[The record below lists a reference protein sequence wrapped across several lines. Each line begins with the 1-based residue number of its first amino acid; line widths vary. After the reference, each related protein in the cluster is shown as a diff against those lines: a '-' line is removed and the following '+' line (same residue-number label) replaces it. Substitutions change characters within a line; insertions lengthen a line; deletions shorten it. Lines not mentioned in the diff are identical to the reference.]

1 MLYYKLYLSTQNACE
16 LELSANQKVVDA
28 LLPLQGALKQWQL
41 KPPPKII
48 FFKKTYFT
56 VLSHQYVCLI
66 ICINIF
72 HQFLKR

>member
-41 KPPPKII
+41 QPR
-48 FFKKTYFT
+48 KKEKEKKKNLILQYYPINMS
-56 VLSHQYVCLI
+56 VLL
-66 ICINIF
+66 F
-72 HQFLKR
+72 G

>member
-41 KPPPKII
+41 KTR
-48 FFKKTYFT
+48 KKKKKKVILQYYPINMS
-56 VLSHQYVCLI
+56 VLLFV
-66 ICINIF
+66 
-72 HQFLKR
+72 

>member
-41 KPPPKII
+41 QPR
-48 FFKKTYFT
+48 KKKKKKKRILILQYYPINMS
-56 VLSHQYVCLI
+56 VLL
-66 ICINIF
+66 F
-72 HQFLKR
+72 G

>member
-41 KPPPKII
+41 KKKKKKKILQYYPI
-48 FFKKTYFT
+48 NMS
-56 VLSHQYVCLI
+56 VLLFV
-66 ICINIF
+66 
-72 HQFLKR
+72 

>member
-41 KPPPKII
+41 KTR
-48 FFKKTYFT
+48 KKKKKKSYFT

-66 ICINIF
+66 ICINIL

>member
-41 KPPPKII
+41 KPR
-48 FFKKTYFT
+48 KKKKNLILQYYPINMS
-56 VLSHQYVCLI
+56 VLL
-66 ICINIF
+66 F
-72 HQFLKR
+72 G

>member
-41 KPPPKII
+41 QPR
-48 FFKKTYFT
+48 KKKKNLILQYYPINMS
-56 VLSHQYVCLI
+56 VLL
-66 ICINIF
+66 F
-72 HQFLKR
+72 G

>member
-41 KPPPKII
+41 QPRKK
-48 FFKKTYFT
+48 KKTKKKKNLILQYYPINMS
-56 VLSHQYVCLI
+56 VLL
-66 ICINIF
+66 F
-72 HQFLKR
+72 G

>member
-41 KPPPKII
+41 QHR
-48 FFKKTYFT
+48 KKKKEKKKNLILQYYPINMS
-56 VLSHQYVCLI
+56 VLL
-66 ICINIF
+66 F
-72 HQFLKR
+72 G